1 MIVPMWARINNGN
14 AKPQRSPSRWVAV
27 LLLAALANGAGC
39 RARTDAMLRGEPG
52 LILPDF
58 AESYEL
64 RADEG
69 FRMPELI
76 EPASMPTLALPSA
89 QQPMNADNAPQT
101 FVCVELAISENG
113 EVIGQEFFDDARYCP
128 SGPSGL
134 TDALQRAVLDATA
147 ACRFRPAA
155 FCTAD
160 AMDPDIDPCGEPGAV
175 IEPVGVK
182 LAFVFAFEAEDGNLA
197 STVVPLD

>member
-1 MIVPMWARINNGN
+1 MIVPMWAQNNNGN
-14 AKPQRSPSRWVAV
+14 AKPPGSPSRWLAV
-27 LLLAALANGAGC
+27 LLLAVLANGAGC
-39 RARTDAMLRGEPG
+39 GARTEAMLRGEPG

-89 QQPMNADNAPQT
+89 TQPTDAANTLQAA
-101 FVCVELAISENG
+101 VCVELETSATG
-113 EVIGQEFFDDARYCP
+113 EVMGQRFFADARYCP
-128 SGPSGL
+128 TDPSGL

-147 ACRFRPAA
+147 GWRFRPAA

-160 AMDPDIDPCGEPGAV
+160 VTDPDIDPCGEPAAV